1 METNGF
7 VRTLTRR
14 SFWPSEHS
22 WTSVSA
28 GHRSYKASAPVATK
42 MSSIAVSTTPVNA
55 RIQTSDALDGSAE
68 ESGGWGVGG
77 EGGGWGGPKLQA
89 LVYDILPSTTAVFSC
104 AIGSRKLSANEQ
116 FLFLVLKQ

>member
-14 SFWPSEHS
+14 RSLWTEHS

-42 MSSIAVSTTPVNA
+42 MSSIAVSTTPVDA
-55 RIQTSDALDGSAE
+55 GIQTSDALDGSAE
-68 ESGGWGVGG
+68 ERGKGRKKP
-77 EGGGWGGPKLQA
+77 GGGGGGGSPTPP
-89 LVYDILPSTTAVFSC
+89 PSLT
-104 AIGSRKLSANEQ
+104 
-116 FLFLVLKQ
+116 LKPLELN